1 MGYPPAYS
9 MLCIYLSCREEEP
22 LEEQSERLGA
32 YIRNLDVPGVSV
44 IGPAKA
50 ALAKKNDI
58 YRRVIY
64 LKHQSEGTLLKI
76 KQKLEKETERE
87 TVWEEVYIQYDWNPL
102 NVY

>member
-1 MGYPPAYS
+1 M
-9 MLCIYLSCREEEP
+9 
-22 LEEQSERLGA
+22 
-32 YIRNLDVPGVSV
+32 
-44 IGPAKA
+44 
-50 ALAKKNDI
+50 
-58 YRRVIY
+58 IY